1 MSALTFALK
10 ADRAGTADIDCS
22 GLSADALAGESAA
35 EIAALPLLAG
45 GHLATVSDVFAV
57 SGSDAMQIVFLGT
70 TARCQRIGAGATTGA
85 IRVEGDA
92 GDHLGLQLK
101 GAEITVT
108 GNAGAFVACEMKKG
122 RITVGGSVGDYAG
135 APLPGNKKGMS
146 GGLLVVHGDAGER
159 LADQLRRGQIL
170 VGGNAGAW
178 AASRMIAGT
187 VLVLGRVG
195 PHCGHGMRRGTLI
208 VRQRPELSATFADCG
223 TRTLA
228 FLPLLMAS
236 WREAGAPFATL
247 PVNARVQRWMGD
259 TGGTGRG
266 EVLVWA

>member
-1 MSALTFALK
+1 MSVLTFTLK
-10 ADRAGTADIDCS
+10 DPAASADIDCGS
-22 GLSADALAGESAA
+22 LTPDALAGKAVA
-35 EIAALPLLAG
+35 EIAALPLLVG
-45 GHLATVSDVFAV
+45 GRAAKVGDVFEV
-57 SGSDAMQIVFLGT
+57 SGSDVLQIVFRSS
-70 TARCQRIGAGATTGA
+70 TARCHRIGAGATTGS

-92 GDHLGLQLK
+92 GDHLGERLK

-108 GNAGAFVACEMKKG
+108 GNTGAFTACEMKKG
-122 RITVGGSVGDYAG
+122 HITVQGNVGDYAG

-146 GGLLVVHGDAGER
+146 GGMLVVHGNAGER

-170 VGGNAGAW
+170 VGGDTGAYT
-178 AASRMIAGT
+178 ASRMIAGT

-208 VRQRPELSATFADCG
+208 ARQRPDLPGTFADCG
-223 TRTLA
+223 THTLA

-236 WREAGAPFATL
+236 WKDAGAPFANL
-247 PVNARVQRWMGD
+247 PVNPRAQRWMGD
-259 TGGTGRG
+259 TGGTGKG

>member
-1 MSALTFALK
+1 VSALTFILK
-10 ADRAGTADIDCS
+10 NPAASADIDCGS
-22 GLSADALAGESAA
+22 LTPDALAGKAVA
-35 EIAALPLLAG
+35 EIAALPLLVG
-45 GHLATVSDVFAV
+45 GRAAKVGDVFEV
-57 SGSDAMQIVFLGT
+57 SGSDVLQIVFRGST
-70 TARCQRIGAGATTGA
+70 RCHRIGAGATTGS

-92 GDHLGLQLK
+92 GDYLGAQLR

-108 GNAGAFVACEMKKG
+108 GNTGAFTACEMKKG
-122 RITVGGSVGDYAG
+122 HITVQGNVGDYAG

-146 GGLLVVHGDAGER
+146 GGMLVVHGNAGER

-170 VGGNAGAW
+170 VGGDTGAYT
-178 AASRMIAGT
+178 ASRMIAGT

-208 VRQRPELSATFADCG
+208 VRQRPDLPATFADCG
-223 TRTLA
+223 THTLA

-236 WREAGAPFATL
+236 WKDAGAPFANL
-247 PVNARVQRWMGD
+247 PVNPRAQRWMGD
-259 TGGTGRG
+259 TGGTGKG

>member
-1 MSALTFALK
+1 VSALTFTLK
-10 ADRAGTADIDCS
+10 DPAASADIDCGS
-22 GLSADALAGESAA
+22 LTPDALPGKAVA
-35 EIAALPLLAG
+35 EIAALPLLVG
-45 GHLATVSDVFAV
+45 GRAAKVGDVFEV
-57 SGSDAMQIVFLGT
+57 SGSDVLQIVFRSS
-70 TARCQRIGAGATTGA
+70 TARCHRIGAGATTGS

-92 GDHLGLQLK
+92 GDHLGERLK

-108 GNAGAFVACEMKKG
+108 GNTGAFTACEMKKG
-122 RITVGGSVGDYAG
+122 HITVQGNVGDYAG

-146 GGLLVVHGDAGER
+146 GGMLVVHGNAGER

-170 VGGNAGAW
+170 VGGDTGAYT
-178 AASRMIAGT
+178 ASRMIAGT

-208 VRQRPELSATFADCG
+208 VRQRPDLPATFADCG
-223 TRTLA
+223 THTLA

-236 WREAGAPFATL
+236 WKDAGAPFANL
-247 PVNARVQRWMGD
+247 PVNPRAERWMGD
-259 TGGTGRG
+259 TGGTGKG